1 MSYNIIFFY
10 SATVEASSMKG
21 SSTSAMEAAASAGKM
36 AKTSIIVE
44 PKHISDSSLA
54 TLALG
59 KYSLLLFKGLQ
70 LVKS

>member
-1 MSYNIIFFY
+1 
-10 SATVEASSMKG
+10 MKG
-21 SSTSAMEAAASAGKM
+21 SSTSAMEAAASTASAGKM